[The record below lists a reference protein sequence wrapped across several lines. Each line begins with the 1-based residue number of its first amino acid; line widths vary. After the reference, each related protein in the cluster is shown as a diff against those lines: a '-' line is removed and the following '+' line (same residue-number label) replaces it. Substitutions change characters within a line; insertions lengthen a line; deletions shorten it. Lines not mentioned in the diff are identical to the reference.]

1 MGEIDDKVAGNVCL
15 EGKRIGD
22 MKGGYFKRAISARLS
37 TMS

>member
-22 MKGGYFKRAISARLS
+22 MKGLLSFGIS
-37 TMS
+37 MM